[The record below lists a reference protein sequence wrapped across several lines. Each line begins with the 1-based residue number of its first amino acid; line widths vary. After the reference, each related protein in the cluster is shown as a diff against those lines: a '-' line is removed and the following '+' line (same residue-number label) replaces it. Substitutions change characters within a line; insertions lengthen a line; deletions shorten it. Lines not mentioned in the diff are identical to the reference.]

1 MENDIKIILNEEDG
15 RIDILYNGYNIIADT
30 IYNEELTKKV
40 VEMITNELKNTNYNF
55 NYHINYLLQEK

>member
-55 NYHINYLLQEK
+55 KTMKQFLTMK